1 MNHSAS
7 DGFMKTNW
15 HGQCGGRPMKLS
27 DNYTKQDIET
37 LNVLGFITVLLM
49 FGMALIAMGMGII

>member
-1 MNHSAS
+1 
-7 DGFMKTNW
+7 
-15 HGQCGGRPMKLS
+15 MKLT

-37 LNVLGFITVLLM
+37 LNVLGIITALLM

>member
-1 MNHSAS
+1 MP
-7 DGFMKTNW
+7 MNW
-15 HGQCGGRPMKLS
+15 HGRWWWNMKLT

-37 LNVLGFITVLLM
+37 LNVLGIITALLM

>member
-1 MNHSAS
+1 
-7 DGFMKTNW
+7 
-15 HGQCGGRPMKLS
+15 MKLT

-37 LNVLGFITVLLM
+37 LNVLGFITALLM